1 MYLFFNRGW
10 VLEDPEVMW
19 WVQITERGPKQHKIT
34 YKPSFFLK
42 RTLIGKVKKR
52 SSPPPPS
59 MLDLDAM
66 TIEHDSG
73 DGATWDKISDER
85 RGEVD
90 EDPPRWLTGLEEEEQ
105 LEQQAP
111 QCEVA
116 SFANRSNV
124 TI

>member
-1 MYLFFNRGW
+1 
-10 VLEDPEVMW
+10 
-19 WVQITERGPKQHKIT
+19 
-34 YKPSFFLK
+34 
-42 RTLIGKVKKR
+42 
-52 SSPPPPS
+52 